1 MLSKLQQ
8 LSFNAQYNRKSVT
21 FHFVHSDRR
30 ELIIFR
36 FIDKIIHIR
45 LLYTGSI
52 INRYEKK
59 ENLYF
64 KILCD
69 DTYQGQNMMLQQP
82 DY

>member
-59 ENLYF
+59 
-64 KILCD
+64 KIYILKFSA
-69 DTYQGQNMMLQQP
+69 MILIRVKI
-82 DY
+82 